1 MSNGDDEPADA
12 PEDADEEAPAD
23 AEETA
28 ADENGDVEP
37 KVTAETLEERLDD
50 AEADLEAA
58 ETEAALD
65 AVEANLDGVEADLEN
80 ADLPEPDDEDE
91 EDPAEAIQS
100 RIDDLRSDLEDQR
113 GPYAGDVQASVDDSA
128 ATIRDTRWTENG
140 EPEVRA
146 AAEEFLVTASDEL
159 GRTFGPEGDGLDTH
173 AAALEEAGATV
184 ADEGLDPDEDADTI
198 ATLLEAAEELEA
210 ALEAAEEW
218 SDLTVVQQLEKQGFY
233 DRLNPA
239 NHKDY
244 PPERNV
250 VRIAERENDPERIV
264 TALEHFE
271 SDFMED
277 VALEALE
284 RMGSPEAFDLLHE
297 RAKKRGRKEIQV
309 LGKIGDERAVDTLLD
324 FVNSDNPPLQKVTIR
339 ALGEI
344 GSAEATQEIADALED
359 DEPTVRYQAARSF
372 GLLGD
377 TRAVDPLRD
386 RLENAED
393 DQLRAACAWALV
405 QIGTE
410 DALEAA
416 AEHDDDRAY
425 TVQAEAKKARD
436 ATGA

>member
-1 MSNGDDEPADA
+1 MSNGDDENADA
-12 PEDADEEAPAD
+12 PEDAAEEASEDAAEPAPD
-23 AEETA
+23 DGEMET
-28 ADENGDVEP
+28 
-37 KVTAETLEERLDD
+37 KVTAETLGSRLDG

-58 ETEAALD
+58 ETEAELD
-65 AVEANLDGVEADLEN
+65 AVEAELDAVEADLEE
-80 ADLPEPDDEDE
+80 ADLPEPENEDE
-91 EDPAEAIQS
+91 EDPAESVQS
-100 RIDDLRSDLEDQR
+100 RVDDLRSGVDEQR
-113 GPYAGDVQASVDDSA
+113 GPYAEDVQASVDDSA
-128 ATIRDTRWTENG
+128 AKVRDTRWTEKG
-140 EPEVRA
+140 EPDVRA
-146 AAEEFLVTASDEL
+146 AAEDFLATASDEL
-159 GRTFGPEGDGLDTH
+159 GRTFGPESDDLDAH
-173 AAALEEAGATV
+173 AAALEEAGATI
-184 ADEGLDPDEDADTI
+184 ADEGLDADEDAATI

-218 SDLTVVQQLEKQGFY
+218 SDLTVVQQLQKQGFY
-233 DRLNPA
+233 DRLSPE

-250 VRIAERENDPERIV
+250 VRIAERENDPERIIM
-264 TALEHFE
+264 ALEKFE
-271 SDFMED
+271 SDFMEE

-284 RMGSPEAFDLLHE
+284 RLGAPEAFDVVHE
-297 RAKKRGRKEIQV
+297 RAKKRGRKEIRV

-344 GSAEATQEIADALED
+344 GSAEATQEVADALED
-359 DEPTVRYQAARSF
+359 DEPTVRYQAARSL

-377 TRAVDPLRD
+377 TRAIDPLRD
-386 RLENAED
+386 RLENADD

-416 AEHDDDRAY
+416 ADHDDDRAY
-425 TVQAEAKKARD
+425 TVQAEAQKARD

>member
-1 MSNGDDEPADA
+1 MSNGDDETADA

-23 AEETA
+23 AEETP
-28 ADENGDVEP
+28 ADESGDVEP
-37 KVTAETLEERLDD
+37 KVTAETLEERLDG
-50 AEADLEAA
+50 AETDLEAA

-65 AVEANLDGVEADLEN
+65 AVESELDAVEADLED
-80 ADLPEPDDEDE
+80 ADLPEPEDEDE
-91 EDPAEAIQS
+91 ADPAEAIQS
-100 RIDDLRSDLEDQR
+100 RVDDLRSDLEEQR
-113 GPYAGDVQASVDDSA
+113 GPYAEDVQESVDDSA

-140 EPEVRA
+140 EPDVRA
-146 AAEEFLVTASDEL
+146 AAEDFLATASDEL
-159 GRTFGPEGDGLDTH
+159 GRTFGPESDDLDAH
-173 AAALEEAGATV
+173 AAALEEAGATI
-184 ADEGLDPDEDADTI
+184 ADEGLDADEDADTI

-218 SDLTVVQQLEKQGFY
+218 SDLTVVQQLQKQGFY
-233 DRLNPA
+233 DRLNPK

-250 VRIAERENDPERIV
+250 VRIAERENDPERIIM
-264 TALEHFE
+264 ALENFE
-271 SDFMED
+271 SDFMEE

-284 RMGSPEAFDLLHE
+284 RLGAPEAFDVVHE
-297 RAKKRGRKEIQV
+297 RAKKRGRDEIRV

-344 GSAEATQEIADALED
+344 GSTEATQEVADALED
-359 DEPTVRYQAARSF
+359 DEPTVRYQAARSL

-377 TRAVDPLRD
+377 TRAIEPLRD

-425 TVQAEAKKARD
+425 TVQAEAQKARD